1 MKLLKDYDYVIEYHS
16 GNANLAVDVLGRKS
30 GNDIAQL
37 LIGFIE
43 ELIALRVRNIEL
55 PLN

>member
-1 MKLLKDYDYVIEYHS
+1 MKLLKDYDYVIGYHS
-16 GNANLAVDVLGRKS
+16 GKANLDVDILSRKS

-43 ELIALRVRNIEL
+43 ELIALHF
-55 PLN
+55 